1 MRHIVR
7 RSGKYPGGCKQN
19 AGNMPGEADSVSFR
33 NKEKE
38 EGLGQAAKDTGTGG
52 DYMGLEE
59 KDLQKRDKKLEQ
71 VNEML
76 SDALSLIILL
86 ENDMETQKAD
96 GIHTRT
102 LRMVHNTLKG
112 IQRNLSEYIR
122 QREK

>member
-1 MRHIVR
+1 
-7 RSGKYPGGCKQN
+7 
-19 AGNMPGEADSVSFR
+19 
-33 NKEKE
+33 
-38 EGLGQAAKDTGTGG
+38 
-52 DYMGLEE
+52 MGLEE